1 MLATIT
7 FIELKSP
14 LKFFALSK
22 NALYIIKQLKAT
34 NCVKYKST
42 GIWTKHYTMT
52 LWNSEEDMKSF
63 ARSGAH
69 LQAMKVSASIAK
81 EIKTHTY
88 TTDKLPDW
96 KEAKEILKDVKAIQY

>member
-7 FIELKSP
+7 FIELKTP
-14 LKFFALSK
+14 FKFFALSK
-22 NALYIIKQLKAT
+22 NALHIIRQLKTT
-34 NCVKYKST
+34 NCLQYKNT
-42 GIWTKHYTMT
+42 GFWTKHYTMT
-52 LWNSEEDMKSF
+52 LWGSEEDMKNF

-88 TTDKLPDW
+88 PTNKLPDW
-96 KEAKEILKDVKAIQY
+96 KEAKEILKNVKVIQY